1 MSSMTK
7 SIRLAM
13 LAMAI
18 AFPAL
23 SAFAASGPVT
33 RPEELRYTWRL
44 RGALSWIAGLK
55 FPTSGSGLFR
65 NHPVGNDRI
74 ESELRILGNE
84 RRDGMYVYRS
94 EIDDLQL
101 RTLMTFHGYEWEGR
115 RRGEQTSFDYKDG
128 LARVRKER
136 EERPAENRVHKLPAS
151 EMRDVLTGIYYL
163 RSKADS
169 ITSPVRSQIYS
180 DGELYPVVFRPI
192 GSRTTTVGGES
203 VATHGFEIVAAPG
216 NEKRWPGGVKV
227 WLTADAK
234 KIPVRIEIQRSL
246 TSLQLELSSLR

>member
-1 MSSMTK
+1 MSPMTK
-7 SIRLAM
+7 LIRVAM
-13 LAMAI
+13 LAVAI
-18 AFPAL
+18 TYPAL
-23 SAFAASGPVT
+23 TAFAANGPVT

-65 NHPVGNDRI
+65 NNPVGNDRI
-74 ESELRILGNE
+74 ESELRILGNQRSE
-84 RRDGMYVYRS
+84 GMYVYRS

-115 RRGEQTSFDYKDG
+115 RRGEQTRFDYEGG

-136 EERPAENRVHKLPAS
+136 EEQPPKNRVHKLPANV
-151 EMRDVLTGIYYL
+151 MRDVLTGIYYL
-163 RSKADS
+163 RSNADS
-169 ITSPVRSQIYS
+169 ITAPVSSQIYS
-180 DGELYPVVFRPI
+180 DGEVYPVVFRPI
-192 GSRTTTVGGES
+192 GNRTTMVGGES
-203 VATHGFEIVAAPG
+203 VATRGFEIVAAPG

-227 WLTADAK
+227 WLTADSQ

-246 TSLQLELSSLR
+246 ASLQLELSSLR